1 MSKYIDICTQQISLW
16 IFRGFEQSEH
26 SLVHKGLEQARSLS
40 DFSPILSE
48 WNSQF
53 WYTVNTHLNNSV
65 SGSLGALNRM
75 EIPRFIK
82 GLVKSITV
90 SRAWLI
96 VMDATAKSALRSN
109 NCLTIPFQSPLH
121 SELFLRNMIQ
131 KKSFVSSKDFSDNF
145 CLFWAPQKLFSSFK
159 NYVKNC
165 WCRKYSRCNDFMGG
179 NQ

>member
-1 MSKYIDICTQQISLW
+1 MEEKGILKSIIISWAINFTQECTL
-16 IFRGFEQSEH
+16 GN
-26 SLVHKGLEQARSLS
+26 
-40 DFSPILSE
+40 FSWE
-48 WNSQF
+48 C
-53 WYTVNTHLNNSV
+53 THLNNSV
-65 SGSLGALNRM
+65 SGSFGALNRM

-131 KKSFVSSKDFSDNF
+131 KKSFLSSKDFSDNF
-145 CLFWAPQKLFSSFK
+145 CPFWAPQKLFSSFK